1 MILIA
6 KCRVGYP
13 CRYHGCP
20 VRSPQLIKKIK
31 NLPYLLVCP
40 ECESG
45 LPTPRPPIYV
55 EDGQF
60 FLGRGKDITCLLL
73 QYCEQ
78 KIIKLQQLKI
88 EKFIGV
94 KGSPCCD
101 PKKGLFAYY
110 LRKIGIKSRLQL

>member
-6 KCRVGYP
+6 ECRIGYP
-13 CRYHGCP
+13 CRYHGRP

-45 LPTPRPPIYV
+45 LPTPCPPIYV
-55 EDGQF
+55 KDGQF
-60 FLGRGKDITCLLL
+60 FLGRGKDITYLLS

-78 KIIKLQQLKI
+78 KIIKLQQMKGRNI
-88 EKFIGV
+88 RVFYSFIKTLNLV
-94 KGSPCCD
+94 SCQRCD
-101 PKKGLFAYY
+101 MIIA
-110 LRKIGIKSRLQL
+110 R